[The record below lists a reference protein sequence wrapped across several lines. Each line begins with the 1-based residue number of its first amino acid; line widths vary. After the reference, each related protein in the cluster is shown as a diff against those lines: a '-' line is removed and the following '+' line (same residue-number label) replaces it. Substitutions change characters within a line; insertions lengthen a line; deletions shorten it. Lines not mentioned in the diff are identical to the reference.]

1 MCNHAFMS
9 EQKKIRTEI
18 DIARD
23 KVREAIN
30 SGRWGK
36 RALAREA
43 QISNGSLRLINEP
56 DWNPQSDV
64 LDALLRV
71 LARTSGRR
79 PLGNG
84 ANQTRL
90 SA

>member
-1 MCNHAFMS
+1 MS
-9 EQKKIRTEI
+9 EQPKIRTEI
-18 DIARD
+18 DVARD
-23 KVREAIN
+23 KVRDAIN

-43 QISNGSLRLINEP
+43 KISNGSLRLINEP
-56 DWNPQSDV
+56 DWNPSSDI

-79 PLGNG
+79 RPLGNG
-84 ANQTRL
+84 ANQARL